1 MGEAVNSCL
10 LPASEAPNGE
20 SQPRGLGTAAGE
32 RVTRAGGGRRWLS
45 GALPP
50 YLFLG
55 SGSRPLDKAAEDILC
70 GVPVLSADIP

>member
-1 MGEAVNSCL
+1 MGKAGNSCL
-10 LPASEAPNGE
+10 LPASEEPNGE

-32 RVTRAGGGRRWLS
+32 QVTRAGGRSWLS

-55 SGSRPLDKAAEDILC
+55 SGSRPSYKAAED
-70 GVPVLSADIP
+70 

>member
-1 MGEAVNSCL
+1 MGEAGNSCL

-20 SQPRGLGTAAGE
+20 SQPRGLGTAGGE
-32 RVTRAGGGRRWLS
+32 RVTRAGGRRWLS
-45 GALPP
+45 GDLPP

-55 SGSRPLDKAAEDILC
+55 SGSRPSDKAAEDILC

>member
-1 MGEAVNSCL
+1 MGEAGNSCL

-32 RVTRAGGGRRWLS
+32 RVTRAGGRRWLS

-55 SGSRPLDKAAEDILC
+55 SGSRPSYKAAEDILC

>member
-1 MGEAVNSCL
+1 MGEAGNSCL

-32 RVTRAGGGRRWLS
+32 RVTRAGGRRWLS

-55 SGSRPLDKAAEDILC
+55 SGSRPSYKAAED
-70 GVPVLSADIP
+70 

>member
-1 MGEAVNSCL
+1 MGEAGNSCL

-32 RVTRAGGGRRWLS
+32 RVTRAGGVEDGFQGL
-45 GALPP
+45 
-50 YLFLG
+50 YLLIFFLG
-55 SGSRPLDKAAEDILC
+55 SGSRPSDKAAEDILC

>member
-1 MGEAVNSCL
+1 MGEAGNSCL

-32 RVTRAGGGRRWLS
+32 RVTRAGGRGWLS

-55 SGSRPLDKAAEDILC
+55 SGSRPSDKAAEDILC

>member
-1 MGEAVNSCL
+1 MGEAGNSCL

-32 RVTRAGGGRRWLS
+32 RVTRAGGRRWLS

-50 YLFLG
+50 YFFSRLRQPSLIQ
-55 SGSRPLDKAAEDILC
+55 SGGGYPLRSSGLEC
-70 GVPVLSADIP
+70 

>member
-32 RVTRAGGGRRWLS
+32 RVTRAGG
-45 GALPP
+45 
-50 YLFLG
+50 
-55 SGSRPLDKAAEDILC
+55 
-70 GVPVLSADIP
+70 

>member
-1 MGEAVNSCL
+1 MGEAGNSCL

-32 RVTRAGGGRRWLS
+32 RVTRAGGRGWLS

-55 SGSRPLDKAAEDILC
+55 SGSRPPDKAAEDILC